1 MVSVVTCPAGHDV
14 ADGNAFCG
22 VCGAPV
28 SPESSDAA
36 APTARS
42 LLLALRQRGPAIT
55 GVLGSLIIAVVLGV
69 WGWNSWT
76 TSRLLDEFALAIDA
90 DDLTMAQSVVSQM
103 KATDPDEVRFTA
115 AEAQLELLLESQS
128 HFVAGERALAQ
139 GDYRQAYLEFSLV
152 SEADPAR
159 YSESMTAQV
168 AAQARYEADVL
179 AEAEALLESD
189 PRQAFWTIKNASD
202 FLRES
207 DAVAEATQR
216 AVAET
221 TLLID
226 SQLRELVDAGNYI
239 GAAKLWMQTA
249 DALVEYGD
257 SFLADTQW
265 FSERFEQEKT
275 SALTRVYSW
284 EGGPD
289 AATRYFD
296 RAAVRYERV
305 GTEIRWI
312 TADALELHI
321 YENPDSLALYLKAML
336 YHPQWVMADSV
347 TATIDGETWDLGF
360 PADAVERYEGNRN
373 KWEGAWRGVIPADVD
388 SLMAIALSQRTT
400 VEFSGSA
407 GTASFVLNAADKAG
421 IQNMLLAYFA
431 LGADPRALW

>member
-1 MVSVVTCPAGHDV
+1 MAVVTCPAGHEV
-14 ADGNAFCG
+14 VEGNTFCG

-28 SPESSDAA
+28 SPESSQSA
-36 APTARS
+36 APTVRS
-42 LLLALRQRGPAIT
+42 FREALIRRGPTIT
-55 GVLGSLIIAVVLGV
+55 GVLGGLIIAVVLAV
-69 WGWNSWT
+69 WGWNSWM
-76 TSRLLDEFALAIDA
+76 TSRLLDEFSAAIAA

-103 KATDPDEVRFTA
+103 KATDPDDLRFSD
-115 AEAQLELLLESQS
+115 AEDQLELLLESQS
-128 HFVAGERALAQ
+128 HFVAGERALAR

-152 SEADPAR
+152 AEADPAR
-159 YSESMTAQV
+159 YSEAVSAQGT
-168 AAQARYEADVL
+168 AQARYEADVL
-179 AEAEALLESD
+179 VEADALLESD

-207 DAVAEATQR
+207 DAVTEATQK

-221 TLLID
+221 TRLVD

-239 GAAKLWMQTA
+239 GAAKLWMQTT

-257 SFLADTQW
+257 KFLADTKW

-275 SALTRVYSW
+275 AALTRVYSW

-296 RAAVRYERV
+296 RAAVRYQRV
-305 GTEIRWI
+305 GNDIRWI

-321 YENPDSLALYLKAML
+321 YENPDSLSLYLKAML

-360 PADAVERYEGNRN
+360 PADAIERYEGNRN

-388 SLMAIALSQRTT
+388 SLVAIALSQRTT
-400 VEFSGSA
+400 IEFSGSA